1 MTVLFS
7 YQELK
12 TRLSE
17 STIIPPHG
25 SILRLEGEE
34 IMVMARAYCLDAVTF
49 ARDSDPVNELA
60 ACWYAL
66 AWLDCGECQG
76 VVRTGSHGREWPP
89 GSPDIGPEAG
99 EKLKEKTFRYQ
110 RMLTGACNGVER
122 SGEEDTIPG
131 DAANRILAVGRL
143 FLAWGGEFIRT
154 GRMDSALACF
164 SYGHGWLDCGVRTGL
179 FRITGARD
187 LFTV

>member
-1 MTVLFS
+1 MTAQS
-7 YQELK
+7 SCGELRA
-12 TRLSE
+12 RLSDGR
-17 STIIPPHG
+17 IIPPPG
-25 SILRLEGEE
+25 SISHREGEE
-34 IMVMARAYCLDAVTF
+34 VMEMARAYCLDATTF
-49 ARDSDPVNELA
+49 SEDSDPVNELA

-66 AWLDCGECQG
+66 AWLDCGECLG
-76 VVRTGSHGREWPP
+76 VIRTGSHGRKWPP
-89 GSPDIGPEAG
+89 GSNAIGQDER
-99 EKLKEKTFRYQ
+99 EKIEEKTFRYQ
-110 RMLTGACNGVER
+110 RLLAGACNGLER
-122 SGEEDTIPG
+122 AGEEETIPG
-131 DAANRILAVGRL
+131 EAANRILAVGQL

>member
-1 MTVLFS
+1 MTALS
-7 YQELK
+7 SCDELRA
-12 TRLSE
+12 RLSDVR
-17 STIIPPHG
+17 IIPPPG
-25 SILRLEGEE
+25 SISHREGEE
-34 IMVMARAYCLDAVTF
+34 VMEMARAYCLDATTF
-49 ARDSDPVNELA
+49 SEDSDPVNELA

-66 AWLDCGECQG
+66 AWLDCGECLG
-76 VVRTGSHGREWPP
+76 VISTVRPRREWPP
-89 GSPDIGPEAG
+89 GSPAIGPEG
-99 EKLKEKTFRYQ
+99 REKLEEKTFRYQ
-110 RMLTGACNGVER
+110 RLLNAACNGLKR
-122 SGEEDTIPG
+122 SGEEETIPG
-131 DAANRILAVGRL
+131 EAADRILVVGRV